1 MIVIVSTVRTVQNTF
16 GFIFAS
22 GQSHTTGNSSS
33 IATISSFRQTP
44 RERNT
49 EESEMGINSR
59 MTGAA
64 PSRRRIVVDLPFS
77 VPFRPPPFWAVE
89 LIIDK

>member
-1 MIVIVSTVRTVQNTF
+1 
-16 GFIFAS
+16 
-22 GQSHTTGNSSS
+22 
-33 IATISSFRQTP
+33 
-44 RERNT
+44 
-49 EESEMGINSR
+49 MGINSR

-89 LIIDK
+89 LIIDR

>member
-1 MIVIVSTVRTVQNTF
+1 MR
-16 GFIFAS
+16 AC
-22 GQSHTTGNSSS
+22 HELRCLYLDKGNSSS

-49 EESEMGINSR
+49 EESEIGINPR

-64 PSRRRIVVDLPFS
+64 PSRRRIVVNLPFS